1 MNQYNNQNWDYILSK
16 YSDNSNFDI
25 REYHKILSPE
35 FPDFL
40 TDYINLPI
48 MQRLSGIGLLCG
60 TDWTKL
66 YKNRFYYS
74 RLDHSI
80 GTALIV
86 WNFTKNKTQTLSA
99 LFHDISTQ
107 VFSHVSDF
115 RKGDALT
122 QTASENETENIIRSD
137 NELCSL
143 LQKDEIKIEDIC
155 DYHKYPIADN
165 E

>member
-1 MNQYNNQNWDYILSK
+1 MNKFDKENWNSILAKYPNQ
-16 YSDNSNFDI
+16 SNFDI
-25 REYHKILSPE
+25 SKYHQILSPE
-35 FPDFL
+35 IPDFL
-40 TDYINLPI
+40 HNYINLPI
-48 MQRLSGIGLLCG
+48 MQRLKGIGLLCG

-86 WNFTKNKTQTLSA
+86 WNFTKDKTQTLSA

-122 QTASENETENIIRSD
+122 QTASENETEIIISNFITFD
-137 NELCSL
+137 FASSL
-143 LQKDEIKIEDIC
+143 
-155 DYHKYPIADN
+155 PGG
-165 E
+165 